1 MFLSSLK
8 TLYDPL
14 NPDKE
19 TLTVRHVGKKEKQE
33 QEFWLLQKLSS
44 LLEQAHFHEIPRK
57 EVAQALEEHPCH
69 EGVMVKVDMKKYD
82 VIRFWALGQEDIPL
96 QHNNLSERIRNFVNV
111 YMKKWPANIA
121 TYKRVVVA
129 MRGKKQN
136 KLFLKA
142 FKDIPVNGLEYI
154 LPEGKISISKFDKGI
169 IATTVTIG
177 GMSVALRFLSSFA
190 DLNLSWTSIVG
201 GMTALMALSSWNAF
215 KNKRNKYLVELSK
228 TFYYK
233 AIANNR
239 AFLTL
244 AVDRAEDEVFK
255 SALLAYTFIMMEN
268 KIRGISLF
276 DLFILVVLI
285 PSFLI

>member
-1 MFLSSLK
+1 MFNFFFQQ
-8 TLYDPL
+8 LYDPL

-19 TLTVRHVGKKEKQE
+19 TLMVHHIGKKEKQE
-33 QEFWLLQKLSS
+33 QEFWLLQKLSL
-44 LLEQAHFHEIPRK
+44 LLEQAHFNEIPRK
-57 EVAQALEEHPCH
+57 EVAQALDEHPCH

-82 VIRFWALGQEDIPL
+82 VIRFWALGKEELPL
-96 QHNNLSERIRNFVNV
+96 HYNNFRERLRNFVYV
-111 YMKKWPANIA
+111 YMKKWPENVT

-129 MRGKKQN
+129 VRGKKQN

-142 FKDIPVNGLEYI
+142 FKDIPSNGLEYI
-154 LPEGKISISKFDKGI
+154 LPEGKISISKYDKSI

-177 GMSVALRFLSSFA
+177 VLSVGLRFLSSIA

-201 GMTALMALSSWNAF
+201 GMTALLALNSWNAF

-233 AIANNR
+233 ALANNR

-244 AVDRAEDEVFK
+244 VVDRAEDEVFK
-255 SALLAYTFIMMEN
+255 AALLAYTFVLMEN
-268 KIRGISLF
+268 KVRGMADF
-276 DLFILVVLI
+276 DLNKFGQDAKKLN
-285 PSFLI
+285 